1 MLPSLLICPKLT
13 IVNRSQSK
21 PDAADEKRIK
31 ALDAEITSLTKETDK
46 LREKSSSISDDIK
59 SLQNKILEVGG
70 VRLRAIQ
77 SKVSTTKGLLDLANE
92 SITKAEVG
100 QAKAARD
107 VEKLENSIAS
117 SKTTLEEVVEELELV
132 ESNLEG
138 CTADLNKVIDSIQQ
152 VNDSSDDINEDFEQS
167 KQQLEEKQAGINAFR
182 ALEVSFLFSFSTIQ
196 KRAKSFGQMDY
207 KQQIED
213 NARKLKESQEK
224 YRFYEKKLAG
234 LELVYI
240 E

>member
-1 MLPSLLICPKLT
+1 MSETDNCT
-13 IVNRSQSK
+13 RSQSK
-21 PDAADEKRIK
+21 PDAGDEKRIK
-31 ALDAEITSLTKETDK
+31 TLDAEIASLTKETDK
-46 LREKSSSISDDIK
+46 LREKSSSINDDIK

-77 SKVSTTKGLLDLANE
+77 SKVSITKGLLDLANE

-100 QAKAARD
+100 QAKAERD
-107 VEKLENSIAS
+107 VEKLERSIANNN
-117 SKTTLEEVVEELELV
+117 TTLEEVVEELELV

-167 KQQLEEKQAGINAFR
+167 KQLLEEKQAGINAFR
-182 ALEVSFLFSFSTIQ
+182 ALEVGFFFTTQ
-196 KRAKSFGQMDY
+196 KRAKGIVQMDY

-224 YRFYEKKLAG
+224 YQFYERKLAG

>member
-1 MLPSLLICPKLT
+1 MLPTLLICPKLT
-13 IVNRSQSK
+13 TVNRSQSK

-31 ALDAEITSLTKETDK
+31 ALDAEIGSLTKETDK
-46 LREKSSSISDDIK
+46 LREKSASISDDIK

-107 VEKLENSIAS
+107 VEKLENSIANN
-117 SKTTLEEVVEELELV
+117 KTTLEEVGEELELV

-138 CTADLNKVIDSIQQ
+138 CTADLNKVVDSIQQ

-182 ALEVSFLFSFSTIQ
+182 ALEVSFYFFSTVQ
-196 KRAKSFGQMDY
+196 KRAKTLGRWITSS
-207 KQQIED
+207 
-213 NARKLKESQEK
+213 RLKTM
-224 YRFYEKKLAG
+224 RG
-234 LELVYI
+234 N
-240 E
+240 